1 MKYFVNLK
9 DKESLLES
17 PFIRI
22 FNIYFDQTRR
32 NDVYKRQFHLWEC
45 RYNNGLEKGQLIQLG
60 DVVTRIKLPLRN
72 RG

>member
-22 FNIYFDQTRR
+22 FKIYFDQTR
-32 NDVYKRQFHLWEC
+32 NDVYKRQFQLWD
-45 RYNNGLEKGQLIQLG
+45 NNGLEKGLNKPKNRPL
-60 DVVTRIKLPLRN
+60 LPA
-72 RG
+72 RGQKYISPWTQ